1 MTNSQQ
7 NIQQAMQNSKICFVA
22 LVFIV
27 ISAEIKNRE
36 QTSGSSAKAEKTA
49 IS

>member
-7 NIQQAMQNSKICFVA
+7 NSQQAMQNSKIVNP
-22 LVFIV
+22 
-27 ISAEIKNRE
+27 AEIKNRE

-49 IS
+49 NS